1 MTQNLEFCQKQQM
14 RIREYF
20 VADLDESLPSNGI
33 FTGATT
39 FAKMTLGRATL
50 SRMTF
55 WRVTHNRMNCCS
67 IIVLQC
73 VFYTV
78 FLFVILYII
87 MLRMPSTMVQQNF

>member
-33 FTGATT
+33 FTGAKT
-39 FAKMTLGRATL
+39 FAKMTLGRAIL

-55 WRVTHNRMNCCS
+55 WRVTHNRMNCCNIMS
-67 IIVLQC
+67 C
-73 VFYTV
+73 SV
-78 FLFVILYII
+78 FLYCSAVCHFV
-87 MLRMPSTMVQQNF
+87 SHNAQNA